1 MIMTNFITKFFGFT
15 FTINHNYII
24 IIIIIVLTVCPLLFS
39 KAIIIMEKIIM
50 SVQIPRT
57 SIRSACM

>member
-1 MIMTNFITKFFGFT
+1 MNFITKFFGFI
-15 FTINHNYII
+15 FTINHNYI